1 VFNSVT
7 LVASDRLRVHERIN
21 EAHLLVLLRQIASD
35 GFIDE
40 PLIVDE
46 NTLIILDGHHR
57 YTAAQRLGLKLL
69 PVCFVDYRCSHIK
82 VFAWRAGERVTKAM
96 VIRAG
101 LQGKLLKPKTSRHLI
116 SNKPCGL
123 KISLNLLK

>member
-1 VFNSVT
+1 MNKAIT
-7 LVASDRLRVHERIN
+7 LVASTRLRVHERIN
-21 EAHLLVLLRQIASD
+21 EAHLQKLLKQIERD

-57 YTAAQRLGLKLL
+57 FTAAQRLGLKLL
-69 PVCFVDYRCSHIK
+69 PVCFVDYRCNSIK
-82 VFAWRAGERVTKAM
+82 VFAWRAGERVTKAT

-116 SNKPCGL
+116 CDKPCGL
-123 KISLNLLK
+123 KISLSLLK